1 MSLQSKL
8 NNKVQESWF
17 SDCIETLTKSA
28 SQEGFFKASQE
39 IAPMIDDI
47 PDEQVIEITFPYGKS
62 TCTVGQLKATVS
74 QVIETRNRN
83 QEHYDAA
90 IEFSNANIKIDPN
103 QRNTL
108 PECIEYL
115 ANGAIDGT
123 KLHLTPDFVGHSFS
137 FALTREVDGKE
148 KLVMHGGII
157 LHGYEQTFS
166 VELSPPSGPHY
177 SIHT

>member
-1 MSLQSKL
+1 MK
-8 NNKVQESWF
+8 K
-17 SDCIETLTKSA
+17 
-28 SQEGFFKASQE
+28 E
-39 IAPMIDDI
+39 III
-47 PDEQVIEITFPYGKS
+47 S
-62 TCTVGQLKATVS
+62 
-74 QVIETRNRN
+74 N

-90 IEFSNANIKIDPN
+90 IEFSNANIKKDPS

-177 SIHT
+177 SIHTQKGNITKLKSDNDKNYLPKKYPVISPFRGDHF